1 MNLFKSVFTQ
11 VLTLV
16 FLFLFTASI
25 NAQGFDSIVT
35 DQVEEDERV
44 EEASENSNTFVK
56 EALVKSLENQENLTP
71 TVIYSAQVNREEEG
85 SSESTTSLTAGY
97 INDEY
102 IIITDSGSDRFI
114 FDGEMAGAM
123 ISSEKASLLLGY
135 GVADAENG
143 GDIRS
148 FLADASFGGNANIVS
163 DLFGLP
169 FSVYVPIRAKLGYRN
184 LDLQQSDETMH
195 VGDGGLGAGLGASI
209 RIPTGIPAL
218 ADNLVAFTS
227 VVQSVGGMGQVSL
240 DENSDPNAIYD
251 GGMDGIRLTQNT
263 DFNIEGKIERL
274 LGENTGVTVGLTL
287 RWQRWTDEAADNFW
301 QVFDV
306 ATGNR
311 DDLTLRGKQVFLRAG
326 INW

>member
-1 MNLFKSVFTQ
+1 MRFFKTLISQVFALF
-11 VLTLV
+11 VLLIIV
-16 FLFLFTASI
+16 GGV
-25 NAQGFDSIVT
+25 NAQGVESFTT
-35 DQVEEDERV
+35 DKNWEDEIV
-44 EEASENSNTFVK
+44 DESIDFGNSHAKQALFNVLKSNQNLPKAAFQNT
-56 EALVKSLENQENLTP
+56 Q
-71 TVIYSAQVNREEEG
+71 INRNEDTDSG
-85 SSESTTSLTAGY
+85 RTTSLTAGY

-123 ISSEKASLLLGY
+123 ISSEKSSLLLGY
-135 GVADAENG
+135 GVADAQNG

-148 FLADASFGGNANIVS
+148 FLADASFGGNANVVS
-163 DLFGLP
+163 DLFGIP
-169 FSVYVPIRAKLGYRN
+169 FSVYIPIRVKMGYRN
-184 LDLQQSDETMH
+184 LGLQQSDETMH
-195 VGDGGLGAGLGASI
+195 VGDGGLGAGLGANI

-218 ADNLVAFTS
+218 ADNLVAFAS
-227 VVQSVGGMGQVSL
+227 VVQSVGGMSQFSF
-240 DENSDPNAIYD
+240 DESPQPDAIYD
-251 GGMDGIRLTQNT
+251 EGMDGIHLTQNT

-287 RWQRWTDEAADNFW
+287 RWQRWTDEAAENFW